1 MDWRQQGHLTLRSSP
16 RRRSGK
22 VQGKLRGLVSQNR
35 RRFLKHGFDLDCTYI
50 TNRVR
55 IPLPA
60 VAMATF
66 SPFLTVSFHRPQ
78 LLLRPFSRN

>member
-1 MDWRQQGHLTLRSSP
+1 METKKQPDTAITTMG
-16 RRRSGK
+16 RSGK

-55 IPLPA
+55 PRCLPTPA
-60 VAMATF
+60 
-66 SPFLTVSFHRPQ
+66 RPPD
-78 LLLRPFSRN
+78 RA